1 MKFVVSA
8 AFQPVFELVPI
19 AQAADAHG
27 YEAIA
32 FSDHVAYPEEID
44 TPYPYTED
52 GSRRYD
58 ETSPFPDPW
67 VAIGALSAVTKRIRF
82 TNNVYVL
89 AMRNPFIAAKTIGT
103 ASLLANGRVTLTVG
117 VGWSKVEF
125 EMAGQPFEGRGRRT
139 DEMIEVMKKL
149 WSGDWVEHHGEFYD
163 FPRTKMPPAPEHPIP
178 IWVGG
183 FSEPALRRAARN
195 DGWLSDLQTSADIV
209 RCIER
214 VRALRGEMGR
224 AHLPLDVMASPSDAF
239 TVDGFRKLEDAGVTH
254 ILTMPWVFYGGLTT
268 DPAKKLDGLKRFA
281 DDVVAKLA

>member
-8 AFQPVFELVPI
+8 AFQPVSELVPI
-19 AQAADAHG
+19 AQAADSHG